1 MLEQTM
7 SLIKSQSIK
16 IWGAGTSRTLRPIWV
31 AEEIG
36 LDYELMPIAPRS
48 GETKTEAFTDL
59 NRKQKIPLLVDGEVK
74 LSESVAI
81 CRYLLEAYKGGDVFR
96 PVALVDRAKEDEWCC
111 YVYGEIDESGLY
123 VMRRH
128 RDLAHIYGDAPE
140 AVSSSAD
147 YVRRHF
153 EVVSAHLENSVY
165 LMPQGFSLADILL
178 MSCLDWAR
186 AYGIEL
192 SPSLLAFQESV
203 SHRPALK
210 RAKKTNYAVE
220 I

>member
-1 MLEQTM
+1 
-7 SLIKSQSIK
+7 
-16 IWGAGTSRTLRPIWV
+16 
-31 AEEIG
+31 
-36 LDYELMPIAPRS
+36 
-48 GETKTEAFTDL
+48 
-59 NRKQKIPLLVDGEVK
+59 
-74 LSESVAI
+74 
-81 CRYLLEAYKGGDVFR
+81 
-96 PVALVDRAKEDEWCC
+96 VALVDRAKEDEWCC

-153 EVVSAHLENSVY
+153 EVVSAHLENSDY

-192 SPSLLAFQESV
+192 SPSLLAFQENV

>member
-1 MLEQTM
+1 M
-7 SLIKSQSIK
+7 SSTESSSIN
-16 IWGAGTSRTLRPIWV
+16 IWGAGTARTLRPIWV
-31 AEEIG
+31 AEELG
-36 LDYELMPIAPRS
+36 LEYELMPIAPRS
-48 GETKTEAFTDL
+48 GETKTEQFTDL
-59 NRKQKIPLLVDGEVK
+59 NRKQKIPFLVDGAVK

-81 CRYLLEAYKGGDVFR
+81 CRYLLDAYQGGDIFR
-96 PVALVDRAKEDEWCC
+96 PVDLIGRAKQDEWCC

-128 RDLAHIYGDAPE
+128 RDLAQIYGDAPE

-153 EVVSAHLENSVY
+153 DVVSAHLQDNKY
-165 LMPQGFSLADILL
+165 LMPEGFSLADLLL
-178 MSCLDWAR
+178 MTCLDWAH

-192 SPSLLAFQESV
+192 SPSLLAFRENV

-210 RAKKTNYAVE
+210 RAKKINYSVE

>member
-1 MLEQTM
+1 
-7 SLIKSQSIK
+7 
-16 IWGAGTSRTLRPIWV
+16 
-31 AEEIG
+31 
-36 LDYELMPIAPRS
+36 
-48 GETKTEAFTDL
+48 
-59 NRKQKIPLLVDGEVK
+59 
-74 LSESVAI
+74 
-81 CRYLLEAYKGGDVFR
+81 
-96 PVALVDRAKEDEWCC
+96 
-111 YVYGEIDESGLY
+111 
-123 VMRRH
+123 MRRH